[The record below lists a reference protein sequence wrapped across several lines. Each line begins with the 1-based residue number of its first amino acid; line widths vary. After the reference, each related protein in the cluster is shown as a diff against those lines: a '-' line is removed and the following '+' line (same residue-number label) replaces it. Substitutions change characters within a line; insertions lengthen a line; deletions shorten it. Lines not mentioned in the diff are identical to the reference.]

1 MVPNTPEGG
10 FQTPP
15 RDGMG
20 TGVII
25 DKSGII
31 LTNNHVVEGADT
43 VTVHFSDGREYQGHR
58 GEDRSAQRSG
68 GGAH

>member
-1 MVPNTPEGG
+1 M
-10 FQTPP
+10 QTPP
-15 RDGMG
+15 REGMG

-43 VTVHFSDGREYQGHR
+43 VTVHFSDGRNIR
-58 GEDRSAQRSG
+58 LWT
-68 GGAH
+68 